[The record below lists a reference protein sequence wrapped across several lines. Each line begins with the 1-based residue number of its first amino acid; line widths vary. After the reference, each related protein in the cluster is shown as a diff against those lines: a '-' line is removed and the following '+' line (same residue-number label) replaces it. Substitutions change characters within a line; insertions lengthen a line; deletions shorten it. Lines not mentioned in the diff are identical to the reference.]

1 MKDHTQNRIQQI
13 QIENKIW
20 IIYLIIIALSYQS
33 NYYEKDYFINQ
44 HQTSKNKYRKL
55 NILIF
60 TMLAF
65 IYAYFEKESL
75 NSLLQQKK
83 TNKLT
88 ELSFIASTL
97 VLIAGII
104 YLYIVVKD
112 EEIEEEIAF
121 N

>member
-1 MKDHTQNRIQQI
+1 MKSWMAISGCRSI
-13 QIENKIW
+13 IENKIW

-33 NYYEKDYFINQ
+33 NYYEKDFFIHQ
-44 HQTSKNKYRKL
+44 TQTSKKKYRKL

-60 TMLAF
+60 TMLAL
-65 IYAYFEKESL
+65 IYAYFEKESI
-75 NSLLQQKK
+75 SSFLQQKK

-88 ELSFIASTL
+88 ELSLIASTL

-104 YLYIVVKD
+104 YLYVVVKD
-112 EEIEEEIAF
+112 EDIEEEIAF

>member
-1 MKDHTQNRIQQI
+1 MNTSTKNRLQQI

-20 IIYLIIIALSYQS
+20 IIYLIIIFLSYQS
-33 NYYEKDYFINQ
+33 NYYEKEYFTHQ
-44 HQTSKNKYRKL
+44 KQTSKNKYRKL

-60 TMLAF
+60 TMLVL

-75 NSLLQQKK
+75 QSLKNSKS
-83 TNKLT
+83 KLT
-88 ELSFIASTL
+88 ELSFIATTL
-97 VLIAGII
+97 VLIAGIL

-112 EEIEEEIAF
+112 KDIEEEIAF